1 MQEDIMENGYS
12 ICMNEWALDKDIKNE
27 LGLLL
32 IISSLC
38 AENGYCFASNKY
50 FSELFNIP
58 EENISR
64 KIKKLEEKGYI
75 TLEYEKIGCQI
86 KKRYIRLTKISIDDC
101 QKHQSTIDENVK
113 DNNISINN
121 NKRKEIY
128 KEKKVSFGEY
138 KRVKLTHEEYER
150 LIKEFGKEYID
161 QKILQLDE
169 YIESNN
175 NKNKYTNFNLV
186 LRKAIREDWFT
197 KKSYKKENVEP
208 EWLNKEIKKEE
219 ISNETK
225 RILQYINGEIEE

>member
-1 MQEDIMENGYS
+1 MQFF
-12 ICMNEWALDKDIKNE
+12 
-27 LGLLL
+27 
-32 IISSLC
+32 IIL
-38 AENGYCFASNKY
+38 F
-50 FSELFNIP
+50 FS
-58 EENISR
+58 
-64 KIKKLEEKGYI
+64 Y
-75 TLEYEKIGCQI
+75 
-86 KKRYIRLTKISIDDC
+86 TKISIDDC

>member
-1 MQEDIMENGYS
+1 MENGYS
-12 ICMNEWALDKDIKNE
+12 ICMNKWALDKDIKTE

-38 AENGYCFASNKY
+38 AEKGYCYASNEY
-50 FSELFNIP
+50 LASLFDMTEQSVSN
-58 EENISR
+58 
-64 KIKKLEEKGYI
+64 KIKKLEEKEYI
-75 TLEYEKIGCQI
+75 EVIYKYRGSQVISREIRLKIYYIDHI
-86 KKRYIRLTKISIDDC
+86 KKIIPTVK
-101 QKHQSTIDENVK
+101 ENFK
-113 DNNISINN
+113 DNNISNKNISIN
-121 NKRKEIY
+121 RKEIY
-128 KEKKVSFGEY
+128 KEKKMSFGEY
-138 KRVKLTHEEYER
+138 KRVKLTQEEYER